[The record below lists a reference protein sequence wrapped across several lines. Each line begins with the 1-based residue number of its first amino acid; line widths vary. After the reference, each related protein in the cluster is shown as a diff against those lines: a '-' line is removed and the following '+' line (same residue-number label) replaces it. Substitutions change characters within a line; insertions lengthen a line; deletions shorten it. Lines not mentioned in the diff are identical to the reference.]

1 MLKHFSS
8 CYDRAR
14 HALSKS
20 LLPTLAAS
28 LLIPSTL
35 GFASTASAQ
44 VVNAQDPANFRQ
56 LDVNIY
62 WYGPNNQN
70 QRAVRGQT
78 NPYFNPSRPTIIY
91 IHGWQKDTTVRLIRE
106 NFNRSAVNDNADVAR
121 PWIDRNWN
129 VGIFYW
135 NQLAD
140 ENEVKDAEAKIHTTN
155 STLFTN
161 ATRWRDS
168 TGVYRP
174 GPALTVTQQFVNAYK
189 SAMVNYTGPEVRFA
203 GHSLGSQLAITG
215 ASALWREKN
224 AGILPA
230 RLVPTRVALLD
241 HAFLQ
246 GPKSWIGNKWTGQ
259 VARDLVSQNRSE
271 IIYENY
277 RTSAATSNGF
287 IGDTNQ
293 GLIDMTPFVDVYPQ
307 MYGSFDFS
315 NRHVFAMG
323 YYFASMGVPAMKVE
337 CNGYAVPSAALPNSS
352 LRVLAIGAFKY
363 SQLDGTYTKNPIDD
377 TWDELFDQCDYDL

>member
-1 MLKHFSS
+1 MLNSFSS
-8 CYDRAR
+8 HYDRAR
-14 HALSKS
+14 SALSRG
-20 LLPTLAAS
+20 LFPALAAS
-28 LLIPSTL
+28 ALTSVAL
-35 GFASTASAQ
+35 GFAPAASAQ
-44 VVNAQDPANFRQ
+44 VINAQDPANFRQ

-70 QRAVRGQT
+70 QRAIRGQT

-106 NFNRSAVNDNADVAR
+106 NFNRLAVNDNADVAR
-121 PWIDRNWN
+121 PWIDRGWN

-140 ENEVKDAEAKIHTTN
+140 ENEVKDAEAKIHTSN
-155 STLFTN
+155 GTLFTN

-168 TGVYRP
+168 TGAYRP

-189 SAMVNYTGPEVRFA
+189 AAMANYTGPEVRLA
-203 GHSLGSQLAITG
+203 GHSLGAQLAITG

-224 AGILPA
+224 AGLLPP

-241 HAFLQ
+241 HAFLR
-246 GPKSWIGNKWTGQ
+246 GPHAWIGNKWTGQ
-259 VARDLVSQNRSE
+259 VARELVSQNRSE

-287 IGDTNQ
+287 IGDANQ
-293 GLIDMTPFVDVYPQ
+293 GLIDMTPFVEVIPA
-307 MYGSFDFS
+307 MYGSLDF
-315 NRHVFAMG
+315 NNKHVFAVG
-323 YYFASMGVPAMKVE
+323 YYFAGMGLPAMQVK
-337 CNGYAVPSAALPNSS
+337 CNGYPVPSAALSNSS

-363 SQLDGTYTKNPIDD
+363 SQLDGTYTKNPSDD
-377 TWDELFDQCDYDL
+377 TWDELFDQCDYNL